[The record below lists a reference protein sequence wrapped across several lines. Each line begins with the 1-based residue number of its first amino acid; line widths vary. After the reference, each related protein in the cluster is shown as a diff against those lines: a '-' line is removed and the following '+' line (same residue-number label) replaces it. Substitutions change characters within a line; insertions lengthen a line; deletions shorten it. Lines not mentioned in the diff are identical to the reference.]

1 MQSGMIGTKN
11 LGIDFGDIDEEK
23 QEKFAA
29 ELPIS
34 DTVVTIEIDPKS
46 RESFYIKITEKLKE
60 KTRCGG

>member
-1 MQSGMIGTKN
+1 MIGTKN

-23 QEKFAA
+23 QERFAA
-29 ELPIS
+29 ELPIR

-60 KTRCGG
+60 KARCGG